1 MSRSPTRTRSL
12 SPVFIIASFVAAIVL
27 VVNALKRAD
36 IIMLSP
42 ATELA
47 APLAQLMAIGLVVGI
62 YNASPA
68 MRGRLGSIGAVL
80 YAASL
85 VLLVGVEFV
94 INLVFPYLPPN
105 LIGELRAGP
114 LGIAFTVASLSFLL
128 GTLVFFSA
136 FWRVPGSPKG
146 AILVSVLSSVPIAL
160 RTAFPE
166 VVLQIGLV
174 GLAAGVTMLAFWLIR
189 SRRAQHLPTAGREH
203 ALLDGRWQRF
213 PGAEPR
219 EPSRSVGSQAPRG
232 RPSTRCGASTAVI

>member
-1 MSRSPTRTRSL
+1 MSRSPTPTRSL
-12 SPVFIIASFVAAIVL
+12 SPVFITASFVAAIVL

-42 ATELA
+42 ATQLV

-62 YNASPA
+62 YTASPA
-68 MRGRLGSIGAVL
+68 IRGRLGSIGAVL

-94 INLVFPYLPPN
+94 LNLVFPYLPPN

-136 FWRVPGSPKG
+136 FWRVPGSPKS

-160 RTAFPE
+160 RTALSE
-166 VVLQIGLV
+166 IVLQIGLI
-174 GLAAGVTMLAFWLIR
+174 GLAAGVTMLAMWLLR
-189 SRRAQHLPTAGREH
+189 SRRAQDISLLP
-203 ALLDGRWQRF
+203 
-213 PGAEPR
+213 
-219 EPSRSVGSQAPRG
+219 
-232 RPSTRCGASTAVI
+232 AVNTLS

>member
-1 MSRSPTRTRSL
+1 MSRSPTPTRSL
-12 SPVFIIASFVAAIVL
+12 SPVFITASFVAAIVL

-42 ATELA
+42 ATQLV

-62 YNASPA
+62 YHASPA
-68 MRGRLGSIGAVL
+68 MHGRFGSIGAVL

-85 VLLVGVEFV
+85 VLLVGAEFV

-136 FWRVPGSPKG
+136 FWRVPGSPKS
-146 AILVSVLSSVPIAL
+146 AILVSVLSSAPIAL
-160 RTAFPE
+160 RTALSE
-166 VVLQIGLV
+166 IVLQIGLI
-174 GLAAGVTMLAFWLIR
+174 GLAAGVTMLAMWLLR
-189 SRRAQHLPTAGREH
+189 SRRAQDISLLP
-203 ALLDGRWQRF
+203 
-213 PGAEPR
+213 
-219 EPSRSVGSQAPRG
+219 
-232 RPSTRCGASTAVI
+232 AVNTLS

>member
-42 ATELA
+42 ATQLA
-47 APLAQLMAIGLVVGI
+47 APLAQLMALGLVFGI
-62 YNASPA
+62 YDASPT
-68 MRGRLGSIGAVL
+68 MRGWLGSIGAVL
-80 YAASL
+80 YASSL

-94 INLVFPYLPPN
+94 INLVFPYLPPD

-136 FWRVPGSPKG
+136 VWLVPGSPKS

-166 VVLQIGLV
+166 VVLQIALV
-174 GLAAGVTMLAFWLIR
+174 GLAAGVIMLAMWLIR
-189 SRRAQHLPTAGREH
+189 SRRVQGISLLP
-203 ALLDGRWQRF
+203 
-213 PGAEPR
+213 
-219 EPSRSVGSQAPRG
+219 
-232 RPSTRCGASTAVI
+232 AVNTLS